1 LCLPYTRRAQ
11 YIYYIHEIYLTIRM
25 ATTPAYTLI
34 DGRKISTD
42 IKNEITQKV
51 AERKAQGKKLP
62 HLAIILV
69 GDDGASQTYVD
80 NKVKSC
86 KAVGYHYTMMRFAD
100 TISEEKLMK
109 HIDHVNN
116 DDDVD
121 GFIVQLPLPAHISV
135 ERITEKIRPDK
146 DVDGFTNQNFG
157 SIISR
162 EPLLMPATPY
172 GVMELLR
179 RYNIPTEGKHA
190 VVVGASRIAG
200 APLSMMLTEQGH
212 ATVTI
217 CHRYTQDL
225 GAYTRSADILLVAVG
240 KPGLITAD
248 MVKEGA
254 VVIDI
259 GTTRVEGPEYPKGWA
274 IRGDVD
280 FENVAAKASYI
291 TPVPGG
297 VGPMTIASLLLNTLR
312 ATELR
317 YP

>member
-1 LCLPYTRRAQ
+1 MT
-11 YIYYIHEIYLTIRM
+11 E
-25 ATTPAYTLI
+25 TTTTTYTLI
-34 DGRKISTD
+34 DGRKVAAD
-42 IKNEITQKV
+42 IKQEITQKV
-51 AERKAQGKKLP
+51 LLRKQQGKKIP

-86 KAVGYHYTMMRFAD
+86 KEVGYHYTMMRFAD

-116 DDDVD
+116 DEDVD
-121 GFIVQLPLPAHISV
+121 GFIVQLPLPPHISV
-135 ERITEKIRPDK
+135 ENITEKIRADK
-146 DVDGFTNQNFG
+146 DVDGFTNHNFG
-157 SIISR
+157 SIISKS
-162 EPLLMPATPY
+162 PLLMPATPF

-179 RYNIPTEGKHA
+179 RYRIETKGKHA

-217 CHRYTQDL
+217 CHKYTQDL
-225 GAYTRSADILLVAVG
+225 KSYTRAADILLVAVG

-259 GTTRVEGPEYPKGWA
+259 GTTRVEGPQFAKGWA
-274 IRGDVD
+274 IKGDVE
-280 FENVAAKASYI
+280 FKEVAPKCSFI

-297 VGPMTIASLLLNTLR
+297 VGPMTIVSLLLNTLK

-317 YP
+317 D

>member
-1 LCLPYTRRAQ
+1 MTD
-11 YIYYIHEIYLTIRM
+11 
-25 ATTPAYTLI
+25 TTTYTLI
-34 DGRKISTD
+34 DGRKISSD
-42 IKNEITQKV
+42 IKGEISAKV
-51 AERKAQGKKLP
+51 AERKALNKKVP

-80 NKVKSC
+80 HKVKAC
-86 KAVGYHYTMMRFAD
+86 KEVGFHYTMMRFAD

-116 DDDVD
+116 DEDVD
-121 GFIVQLPLPAHISV
+121 GFIVQLPLPEHISV
-135 ERITEKIRPDK
+135 EKITEKIRSDK
-146 DVDGFTNQNFG
+146 DVDGFTNHNFG
-157 SIISR
+157 SIVSKN
-162 EPLLMPATPY
+162 PLIMPATPF

-179 RYNIPTEGKHA
+179 RYKIETEGKHA
-190 VVVGASRIAG
+190 VVVGASRLTG

-217 CHRYTQDL
+217 CHKYTKDIKS
-225 GAYTRSADILLVAVG
+225 YTLSADILITAVG

-259 GTTRVEGPEYPKGWA
+259 GTTRVEGPQFKNGFA
-274 IRGDVD
+274 LKGDVD
-280 FENVAAKASYI
+280 FKAVAAKASFI

-312 ATELR
+312 ATENR
-317 YP
+317 NP